1 MTEAEKNVE
10 MPFAP
15 ERTSIAQVAAGIKKS
30 IKMGLVES
38 GMFTVDVGGGKYD
51 YGTKYF
57 QDYGITNFVYDPYA
71 RGYIHNKKVLDE
83 ICHRGGADAAFLNN
97 VLNVMPNRNERKD
110 VVKFSYDLL
119 KPGGVL
125 IITTYEG
132 NRSGIG
138 KAKEY
143 KTGWT
148 WQENRPT
155 TDYKEEIRET
165 LPISLIDYHSKM
177 HIIHKGIPV
186 DETVYHPMLVEV
198 KK

>member
-51 YGTKYF
+51 YGTKYL

-83 ICHRGGADAAFLNN
+83 IYHRGGADAAFLNN

-110 VVKFSYDLL
+110 VIKFSYDLL
-119 KPGGVL
+119 IPGGVL

-138 KAKEY
+138 MAKEY

-148 WQENRPT
+148 WQENRLT
-155 TDYKEEIRET
+155 TDYKEEIREA
-165 LPISLIDYHSKM
+165 LHGSPIDFRSKTYF
-177 HIIHKGIPV
+177 IHKGITA
-186 DETVYHPMLVEV
+186 DEKVYHPKLLER
-198 KK
+198 

>member
-1 MTEAEKNVE
+1 MVAENIE
-10 MPFAP
+10 TPFTP
-15 ERTSIAQVAAGIKKS
+15 ERTSIAQVAAGIKKA
-30 IKMGLVES
+30 IKMGMVKS
-38 GMFTVDVGGGKYD
+38 GMFTIDVGGGKYD
-51 YGTKYF
+51 HGTEYL
-57 QDYGITNFVYDPYA
+57 QNYGITNFVYDPYA

-138 KAKEY
+138 RAKEY
-143 KTGWT
+143 KNGWT
-148 WQENRPT
+148 WQENRLT
-155 TDYKEEIRET
+155 TDYKEEIWEA
-165 LPISLIDYHSKM
+165 LPGSHVDYRSKM
-177 HIIHKGIPV
+177 YIIHKGITA
-186 DETVYHPMLVEV
+186 DETVYHPTLVEV